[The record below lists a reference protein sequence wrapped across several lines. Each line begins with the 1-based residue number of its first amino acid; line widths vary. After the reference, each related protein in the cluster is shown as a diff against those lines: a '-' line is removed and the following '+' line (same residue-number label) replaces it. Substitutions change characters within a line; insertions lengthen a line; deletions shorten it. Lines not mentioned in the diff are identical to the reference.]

1 MTITQKPDSDAF
13 AEIIFKLIKNKFRDL
28 DNEMEESRFNF
39 KFAKKLKDRCKRINE
54 WKGSAYIKSII
65 RLRCKN
71 ITINPKTVDDRCFYY
86 ALALTQHYKEIK
98 KYHKRVSN
106 IKIVT

>member
-54 WKGSAYIKSII
+54 
-65 RLRCKN
+65 
-71 ITINPKTVDDRCFYY
+71 
-86 ALALTQHYKEIK
+86 
-98 KYHKRVSN
+98 
-106 IKIVT
+106 

>member
-1 MTITQKPDSDAF
+1 MHLLKEFSIS
-13 AEIIFKLIKNKFRDL
+13 LIKNKYGDL
-28 DNEMEESRFNF
+28 ENEMEESRFNL
-39 KFAKKLKDRCKRINE
+39 KFVSKLKNMCKKVNE
-54 WKGSAYIKSII
+54 CKGSTYIQTII
-65 RLRCKN
+65 GLRYKN

-98 KYHKRVSN
+98 KYHKQVSN